1 MTPSLRSFYLR
12 KRAQGKCHDLAIRHL
27 MRILTRRLVAVLR
40 SQQPY
45 RPKQLV
51 LKNAA

>member
-1 MTPSLRSFYLR
+1 
-12 KRAQGKCHDLAIRHL
+12 

-40 SQQPY
+40 SGKPY
-45 RPKQLV
+45 QSNYNLT

>member
-1 MTPSLRSFYLR
+1 
-12 KRAQGKCHDLAIRHL
+12 

-45 RPKQLV
+45 QSNYHSE